1 MCIIACKF
9 RYLIYLQQWVPV
21 YGFLFPNVTNY
32 RDSALQA
39 LSLAPFPKYV
49 ALTPAPQSPHP
60 MPRCWV
66 GGKIERIFE
75 TFLVSGKLLSLL
87 VILESSLDF
96 PIWGQ
101 TNWRAP
107 HEGVL
112 LLQKQS
118 QNHNWRTPTSKKIS
132 NELSNQIFKYN
143 EEKTTNY
150 LKYQKARDCFSIL
163 EILNTPQ

>member
-9 RYLIYLQQWVPV
+9 RYLCYLQQWVPV
-21 YGFLFPNVTNY
+21 HGFLLPNVTNY

-49 ALTPAPQSPHP
+49 ALTPASSHATLLGGRKNWAHFWNLFGVREITEPVSHP
-60 MPRCWV
+60 
-66 GGKIERIFE
+66 
-75 TFLVSGKLLSLL
+75 GKLLR
-87 VILESSLDF
+87 F
-96 PIWGQ
+96 PHLGQ

-107 HEGVL
+107 HEGVH
-112 LLQKQS
+112 LLQKDS
-118 QNHNWRTPTSKKIS
+118 QNHNWRTATSKKIS
-132 NELSNQIFKYN
+132 NELSNQLFEYN